1 MNCDCLERLGCTF
14 EQARAAFG
22 WRGLLDFFKHIPAN
36 SATVAAVEPKA
47 STRGIEWQ
55 QTEVLASIFDG
66 LAWMQYNFA
75 KSLGGHPLKPQPYPL
90 PWRKPKTTTYG
101 RGAIP
106 VADFDKWYYGGD

>member
-22 WRGLLDFFKHIPAN
+22 WRGLLDFFEHIPMSA
-36 SATVAAVEPKA
+36 ATVAEIAPEH
-47 STRGIEWQ
+47 STRDIELR
-55 QTEVLASIFDG
+55 QTELLASIFDG
-66 LAWMQYNFA
+66 LAWLQN
-75 KSLGGHPLKPQPYPL
+75 SLVRRWGGHPQKPQPYPL